1 MKVLITGGSEGIGL
15 AFAEYYAEI
24 NADLILVSKRE
35 EKLKEAETILKT
47 YGSHVETIAM
57 DLSEIGNA
65 KILYERAGGQ
75 NLDVLINCAGYG
87 TYGRSESVSVEKEER
102 MAVLND
108 ITPMTMSKLFL
119 KDHEN
124 DGVLIN
130 VCSTGAFQPGPYIAG
145 YYATKAFLLSYTRAI
160 AEERKKSGTVIAAL
174 CPGPVATSFYDKSG
188 NTMSAFHETA
198 EETVRCCMKK
208 LGRQTVIIP
217 GWYNRM
223 LRVLPE
229 TIRMKAVGIMK
240 GKKR

>member
-130 VCSTGAFQPGPYIAG
+130 VCSTGAF
-145 YYATKAFLLSYTRAI
+145 
-160 AEERKKSGTVIAAL
+160 
-174 CPGPVATSFYDKSG
+174 
-188 NTMSAFHETA
+188 
-198 EETVRCCMKK
+198 
-208 LGRQTVIIP
+208 
-217 GWYNRM
+217 
-223 LRVLPE
+223 
-229 TIRMKAVGIMK
+229 
-240 GKKR
+240 